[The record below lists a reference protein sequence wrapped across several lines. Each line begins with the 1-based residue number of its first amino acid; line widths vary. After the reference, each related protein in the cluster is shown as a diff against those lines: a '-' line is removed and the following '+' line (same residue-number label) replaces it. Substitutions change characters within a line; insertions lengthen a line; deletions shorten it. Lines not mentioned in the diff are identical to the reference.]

1 MVHKNGLLL
10 LLLRF
15 SIRIEQTIGKPS
27 PTIGEDR
34 SKSTIL
40 ARVQRIEGTMGHM
53 GQTIEQIHSLVR
65 NMDDKFDRL
74 MIDNHCVTQSSRATR
89 SATSN
94 LTVKFSSIQE
104 EIP

>member
-1 MVHKNGLLL
+1 MNSKGLLL
-10 LLLRF
+10 

-40 ARVQRIEGTMGHM
+40 ARVQRIEGAMGHM
-53 GQTIEQIHSLVR
+53 GQTIEQIHTLLK

-74 MIDNHCVTQSSRATR
+74 MVDNHHINQSSRAAR
-89 SATSN
+89 PATSN